1 MPQDP
6 LPEPIPAR
14 RRRRCPACGKPMVM
28 RFRPFCSA
36 RCRDLDLGRWLDGAY
51 AVPAVEVDDDED
63 VYQEDGGQPP
73 RRDED

>member
-1 MPQDP
+1 
-6 LPEPIPAR
+6 
-14 RRRRCPACGKPMVM
+14 MVM

-63 VYQEDGGQPP
+63 FGAEQAPTP
-73 RRDED
+73 RD